1 VGYFMNLAKRLVL
14 LLAVP
19 LAALLVL
26 GAILDL
32 QLRNRGAAFEDVWL
46 ASPERQT
53 GAGVNLWSPK
63 SWPSADP
70 GRVRHGLSQV
80 LESSGPAGST
90 LERSAS
96 CILRQRGGLAA
107 SG

>member
-1 VGYFMNLAKRLVL
+1 MNLANRLVL
-14 LLAVP
+14 LLDVP

-32 QLRNRGAAFEDVWL
+32 QLRNRGATSEDARL

-53 GAGVNLWSPK
+53 AAGVNPWSPQ
-63 SWPSADP
+63 SWPSANP
-70 GRVRHGLSQV
+70 GLSQV
-80 LESSGPAGST
+80 LESSGPAGNT

-96 CILRQRGGLAA
+96 CISRQRGGLAA

>member
-1 VGYFMNLAKRLVL
+1 MNLAKRLMR

-32 QLRNRGAAFEDVWL
+32 QLRNRGATSEDAWL

-53 GAGVNLWSPK
+53 APGVNLWSPQ

-70 GRVRHGLSQV
+70 GRLRHGFSQV
-80 LESSGPAGST
+80 LESSGPAGNT

>member
-1 VGYFMNLAKRLVL
+1 MNIDKRLVL

-19 LAALLVL
+19 LVAVLVL
-26 GAILDL
+26 GGILEL
-32 QLRNRGAAFEDVWL
+32 QVRNRGATSEDTWP
-46 ASPERQT
+46 ASSERQT
-53 GAGVNLWSPK
+53 AAGVNLWSPQ

-80 LESSGPAGST
+80 LESSGPAGKT
-90 LERSAS
+90 VKRRAS
-96 CILRQRGGLAA
+96 CNLRQRGGLAA